1 MMVEPSVSKTRVC
14 IKNLPPRTTE
24 QDLKEFILNEQCQ
37 HRKKQVSG
45 NTSDDDD
52 RLIKIQITDCKI
64 LKNAQG
70 KSRKVAFVGF
80 RQPEQAA
87 HVIEKFHR
95 TFLNMS
101 RITVEAATAKRNEKD
116 GINKEKGTDGK
127 AKYEKTNQD
136 DKKKEMSIVDDKA
149 DVEKTDKDRKVEEF
163 LSLMGATKS
172 KSKFWSNDTTGEEDI
187 SQPVLKSEDDN
198 SDSDSDSSS
207 DNSSSSSSSGSD
219 DEDSNEDNH
228 SSKPTKESGEK
239 KDESA
244 LSDMDFLRSKTK
256 QVDDLEA
263 SENEDDSDSS
273 SSTSSSSSD
282 SDDDSEIEKMD
293 EDEIEDNDNH
303 KPSQQPVDRLKDKN
317 TEADDDEDDAQQL
330 AEATGASK
338 TRLFVR
344 NLAFQTT
351 EEELEQYFSPFGKLT
366 ECHIPVDDQK
376 RNKGYA
382 FVTFESAVDAME
394 AMNQLDRVDF
404 QGRLLHILQARPPPQ
419 SANAGSNDTKNLTW
433 KQKQELARK
442 EKETKGAT
450 GEASEGWSASFV
462 RGDAVVDN
470 LAERLGLRKGDILG
484 VKDKLSS
491 GDAAVRLALGET
503 QIIEENREYFRQHGV
518 DMEAL
523 VSANDG
529 SNGNQSGTAKSKK
542 RSKTAIL
549 VKNLPFDTRV
559 EELEKLFHVGQEPVN
574 ILLPPSRT
582 IAMIEYGHSTDAK
595 RAFRKLAYRR
605 FKHVPI
611 YLEWAPLEA
620 KEKNA
625 TNRKTSLSK
634 TPNSGQSTD
643 AEKEERSL
651 GRNDGATTNNTFD
664 TSNDGDDV
672 GDNDASGD
680 NISSTLY
687 VKNLNFETSE
697 ETLRDIFAK
706 QVGNS
711 ILSVRIPRKVAPTK
725 AGSSMPKNPSLS
737 MGYGFVELSSHDLA
751 KKAIKMFQG
760 KLIDGHSL
768 QLAMSS
774 QGSSSRTKK
783 IANPTGTKTPTKIM
797 VRNVP
802 FQATRKEI
810 LKLFGTFGQLK
821 KVRLPKKFDGSHR
834 GFAFVEYL
842 TGKEALAAMNALSRT
857 HLYGRHLVLEW
868 ASVEEETGSA
878 KNMERLREKAK
889 RDASGAAAAMADKQ
903 RKNKKIRFD

>member
-1 MMVEPSVSKTRVC
+1 MTMMVEPIVSKTRVC

-24 QDLKEFILNEQCQ
+24 QDLKEFILNEQRQRQKQ
-37 HRKKQVSG
+37 HNSANNNDV
-45 NTSDDDD
+45 SDDG
-52 RLIKIQITDCKI
+52 IFSIQITDCKI

-95 TFLNMS
+95 TYLNMS
-101 RITVEAATAKRNEKD
+101 RITVEAATAKKDEKD
-116 GINKEKGTDGK
+116 GAIDSNSKEKGVDSK
-127 AKYEKTNQD
+127 AKDEITKQD
-136 DKKKEMSIVDDKA
+136 DKTKQKNAVDAKKKV
-149 DVEKTDKDRKVEEF
+149 TDHKVEEF
-163 LSLMGATKS
+163 LSLMGASKS
-172 KSKFWSNDTTGEEDI
+172 KSKFWSNDTTEEEKI
-187 SQPVLKSEDDN
+187 TETVLNSNNDD
-198 SDSDSDSSS
+198 SDSDSDSTT
-207 DNSSSSSSSGSD
+207 DSSSSSSDGEDSD
-219 DEDSNEDNH
+219 DEKSE
-228 SSKPTKESGEK
+228 GK
-239 KDESA
+239 KVNNA

-263 SENEDDSDSS
+263 QKNDDDSDSS

-282 SDDDSEIEKMD
+282 SDDDSGDVNMGHDDDKNIVHRET
-293 EDEIEDNDNH
+293 
-303 KPSQQPVDRLKDKN
+303 SQQPVDEFKINEDN
-317 TEADDDEDDAQQL
+317 TDDDDDDAQQL
-330 AEATGASK
+330 AAATGASK

-344 NLAFQTT
+344 NLAFETT

-382 FVTFESAVDAME
+382 FITFESAVDAME
-394 AMNQLDRVDF
+394 ATNQLDKVDF

-419 SANAGSNDTKNLTW
+419 SATAGNEYGKNLTW
-433 KQKQELARK
+433 KQKKELARK

-462 RGDAVVDN
+462 RADAVVDN

-529 SNGNQSGTAKSKK
+529 GNGSQSGTVTSKK

-549 VKNLPFDTRV
+549 VKNLPFDTRK
-559 EELEKLFHVGQEPVN
+559 EELEKLFHVGQEMDFRV
-574 ILLPPSRT
+574 LLPPSRT

-611 YLEWAPLEA
+611 YLEWAPLQA
-620 KEKNA
+620 KQKSIISSNASSKISNTGQPTEVDKKERASTQNDETSSKN
-625 TNRKTSLSK
+625 TLGNIS
-634 TPNSGQSTD
+634 D
-643 AEKEERSL
+643 ADDAGDNE
-651 GRNDGATTNNTFD
+651 D
-664 TSNDGDDV
+664 SNDD
-672 GDNDASGD
+672 
-680 NISSTLY
+680 ISSTLY
-687 VKNLNFETSE
+687 VKNLNFETTE
-697 ETLRDIFAK
+697 ETLQRFFEK
-706 QVGNS
+706 QVGSN

-725 AGSSMPKNPSLS
+725 SGSSTPENRSLS
-737 MGYGFVELSSHDLA
+737 MGYGFVELASHELA
-751 KKAIKMFQG
+751 KKAMKMLQG

-774 QGSSSRTKK
+774 QRSSSRTKK
-783 IANPTGTKTPTKIM
+783 NAIPAGKKTPTKIM

-802 FQATRKEI
+802 FQATRTEI

-842 TGKEALAAMNALSRT
+842 TGKEALVAMNALSRT

-868 ASVEEETGSA
+868 ASVEEENDSS
-878 KNMERLREKAK
+878 KNMDRLRDKAK
-889 RDASGAAAAMADKQ
+889 RDAAGAAAAMADQQ